1 VHVGGA
7 NRDISVVGDVTRK
20 LAAAAGAKPV
30 WMTLQIAWSG
40 ILPSKQ
46 HPGIVPRF
54 PTFEEERFMAYQAIA
69 DGARGLAFFGGHLT
83 QVARPADAQAGWNWT
98 FWELVLRPLLI
109 ELTSTA
115 VQPALIAPTAKATV
129 IATAADVNLVAR
141 EDADFFYLIAVRRGG
156 RTSTVG
162 FSGLPRRRNGIRI
175 TGSQVLFEYVQ
186 EPPPPPI
193 LPHHHQ
199 FRSIP
204 GANGAFRNWFGPH
217 DAHVYRFPPPIGRG
231 PAFPRVLQARPSAAR
246 FYVGSAREER
256 QQGLKDVIYEQA
268 ARLQKLLERVDRDA
282 PEIVPELEA
291 VARDPESATKHVNS
305 ATVSAQPPQS
315 LCASAGWP
323 GRQPQSQRCTAT
335 PWPSLGSHPS

>member
-1 VHVGGA
+1 VIVQAPLGTVADLVPYRPAFDITGADVYPISYPPGVHVGGA

-129 IATAADVNLVAR
+129 IATAADVNSSRAKTP
-141 EDADFFYLIAVRRGG
+141 
-156 RTSTVG
+156 TSST
-162 FSGLPRRRNGIRI
+162 
-175 TGSQVLFEYVQ
+175 
-186 EPPPPPI
+186 
-193 LPHHHQ
+193 
-199 FRSIP
+199 
-204 GANGAFRNWFGPH
+204 
-217 DAHVYRFPPPIGRG
+217 
-231 PAFPRVLQARPSAAR
+231 
-246 FYVGSAREER
+246 
-256 QQGLKDVIYEQA
+256 
-268 ARLQKLLERVDRDA
+268 
-282 PEIVPELEA
+282 
-291 VARDPESATKHVNS
+291 
-305 ATVSAQPPQS
+305 
-315 LCASAGWP
+315 
-323 GRQPQSQRCTAT
+323 
-335 PWPSLGSHPS
+335 